1 MGDPFNIFPNLLTRV
16 PARFVG
22 IEEGPRKRHQP
33 KMLMRVLP
41 GLPVRTN
48 FSDSEQSSVSSQTES
63 TQVADIIDPSAIR
76 VRLNNTQESVEET
89 VPDRV
94 VIQELDTSY
103 QGDDEEE
110 EPSVF
115 STSHDAVPAVAQP
128 QPESAPT
135 SFQFATTAPF
145 PIFQPVGRPR
155 HPVPIMA
162 RPPLLAPSIATGQ
175 DVQTLAHMSQV
186 VNSLS
191 LQVAKSQVD
200 QGVGQ
205 ACYGELAAELVECKR
220 EIEQLKAERRGEEQ
234 APVVMNPA
242 PQLQEPPLDWTN
254 DAPVGPFGT
263 SVQGN
268 AGSVHGDSSDEDMES
283 ESSGVSQSAVEEE
296 EKSVDLHAATPVQG
310 DGKDGPEIELSDG
323 PDEQAADTANENT
336 VLP

>member
-1 MGDPFNIFPNLLTRV
+1 M
-16 PARFVG
+16 G
-22 IEEGPRKRHQP
+22 IEEGPRKRYQP

-63 TQVADIIDPSAIR
+63 TQVADVIDPSAIC
-76 VRLNNTQESVEET
+76 VRLTNTQESVEET
-89 VPDRV
+89 VSDRV
-94 VIQELDTSY
+94 VMQELDTNY
-103 QGDDEEE
+103 QGDDEGE
-110 EPSVF
+110 EPSAF
-115 STSHDAVPAVAQP
+115 STSHDPVPAVAQP

-135 SFQFATTAPF
+135 AFQFATTASL

-155 HPVPIMA
+155 HQAPVMA
-162 RPPLLAPSIATGQ
+162 RPPFLPPPIATGQ
-175 DVQTLAHMSQV
+175 EVQALAHMSQV

-191 LQVAKSQVD
+191 LQVAKSQVA

-205 ACYGELAAELVECKR
+205 ACYGELAAEMLECKR
-220 EIEQLKAERRGEEQ
+220 EIAQLKAERRGEEQ
-234 APVVMNPA
+234 APVVMNPT
-242 PQLQEPPLDWTN
+242 PQLEDPPLDWTN

-268 AGSVHGDSSDEDMES
+268 AGTVHGDSSDEDMES
-283 ESSGVSQSAVEEE
+283 QSSGVSQSAVEEE
-296 EKSVDLHAATPVQG
+296 EKSVDLHAASPVQA

-323 PDEQAADTANENT
+323 PDEQAADAANENT